1 MYLLASALHLPLS
14 PLKVPIIPPHLRL
27 HCGTQPPLSTPL
39 QTPAGNSTLPHH
51 QIGHLQDWPELTDPP
66 WAGGRSKKMG
76 VGGGQK
82 AQRGTPP
89 LGELCYKMQAPGTRQ
104 SRTEPFRASITG
116 ITSTTS
122 TRDRVCLLIWG
133 GSARQPLLLRWGSVR
148 ISRPTACWCMT
159 RCSSSIAGCSANW
172 TWRRRRGGRPERE
185 VSRRRSGR
193 QKRVDSSEWLLV
205 PLTLTHRP
213 VISSRR
219 KIISL
224 LLPGYYYDLDESYD
238 ESDEEEVKAHL
249 RRVTEQPPLKL
260 DTSCEVHEHRHTLCK
275 SLQFFVR
282 VIFTCPNVS
291 LQRKWNFCACVVW
304 PHGPIAM
311 RS

>member
-1 MYLLASALHLPLS
+1 M
-14 PLKVPIIPPHLRL
+14 
-27 HCGTQPPLSTPL
+27 
-39 QTPAGNSTLPHH
+39 
-51 QIGHLQDWPELTDPP
+51 
-66 WAGGRSKKMG
+66 
-76 VGGGQK
+76 
-82 AQRGTPP
+82 
-89 LGELCYKMQAPGTRQ
+89 
-104 SRTEPFRASITG
+104 
-116 ITSTTS
+116 
-122 TRDRVCLLIWG
+122 
-133 GSARQPLLLRWGSVR
+133 
-148 ISRPTACWCMT
+148 
-159 RCSSSIAGCSANW
+159 
-172 TWRRRRGGRPERE
+172 
-185 VSRRRSGR
+185 RRSGR
-193 QKRVDSSEWLLV
+193 QKRVDYSEWLLV

-291 LQRKWNFCACVVW
+291 LQRKWNFCACVV
-304 PHGPIAM
+304 
-311 RS
+311 